1 MGRLLLLNVRKNIFS
16 PLTVCLERKKNITF
30 VCAKEQ
36 ERERDC
42 VCVGRYWSLEWVWV
56 WAWIRERLCV
66 SMCVCVS
73 ERERV
78 CVCQRE
84 RESDGAVFVGW
95 RCGEV
100 TFNCLQSHIT
110 KPIFHP
116 KAKNTSHSLS
126 HSLPISLF
134 LSHFL
139 GASVSALNALSVFF
153 SFTQKF
159 GGDPIFVVYFHR
171 V

>member
-1 MGRLLLLNVRKNIFS
+1 MSEKIFS
-16 PLTVCLERKKNITF
+16 LHWLF
-30 VCAKEQ
+30 VWREKRILLSCVLRSKR
-36 ERERDC
+36 ERETA
-42 VCVGRYWSLEWVWV
+42 CVGEILKFRVGVSVGM
-56 WAWIRERLCV
+56 REI
-66 SMCVCVS
+66 VC
-73 ERERV
+73 EYV
-78 CVCQRE
+78 CVCQREREWE

-126 HSLPISLF
+126 HSLPISLS
-134 LSHFL
+134 LS
-139 GASVSALNALSVFF
+139 LSRGKCERFKCSFGFF